1 MAIDF
6 SLYISKRNAP
16 YIIWT
21 VIAIVCALFFL
32 VSNRAPKKSSGEAS
46 SKPRQERQRKRV
58 SVSLDGLLL
67 ALQDNGT
74 AVANFLE
81 LCQSCEVFPIAL
93 ADSDA
98 KEEEVSQSLEA
109 FGAFATGLRRH
120 RLMFSS
126 TCEGRASMVRQLQ
139 PELHLEAAPEVAEA
153 LLGKVP
159 EVRLVDALPKAQ
171 EVV

>member
-32 VSNRAPKKSSGEAS
+32 VANRAPKKSSGEPS

-67 ALQDNGT
+67 ALQDNRT

-93 ADSDA
+93 AGSDA
-98 KEEEVSQSLEA
+98 KEEEVSESLEA
-109 FGAFATGLRRH
+109 FGAFAAGLRRH

-139 PELHLEAAPEVAEA
+139 PDLHLEAAPEVAEA

-159 EVRLVDALPKAQ
+159 EVRLVEALPKAQ
-171 EVV
+171 